1 MKKILGVENLSAD
14 ELNFEIQKGAR
25 FVVYNYCIS
34 LLVISMKRASDIHFV
49 RPAEATTKG
58 LKYTLVSLVAGW
70 WGIPWGPIY
79 TIQSVYKNSKGGID
93 VTSSVVQSMNN
104 QARSAAATAK

>member
-1 MKKILGVENLSAD
+1 MKKIIGIEYLSAD

-34 LLVISMKRASDIHFV
+34 LLVVTMKRVSDIHFV
-49 RPAEATTKG
+49 RNGEGTTKG
-58 LKYTLVSLVAGW
+58 LKYSLISLVAGW

-93 VTSSVVQSMNN
+93 VTSSVVQSVNN
-104 QARSAAATAK
+104 QARS